1 MELGGQQGEVSQ
13 ATCQGQLETP
23 TGQELPVIRGRKVT
37 TFTAEQEEDFFC
49 SSSNSPAHERPS
61 HSANGEPCYTMT
73 PSLPQWT
80 LFIPALSSFPFS
92 SIQAH
97 LLSFISPDLPIALN
111 TTCLSITAVFYYSQ
125 INPFCWS
132 NNW

>member
-13 ATCQGQLETP
+13 ATSQGQLETP
-23 TGQELPVIRGRKVT
+23 TGQEVFVILGRKVT
-37 TFTAEQEEDFFC
+37 TFTAEQEEDFFAR
-49 SSSNSPAHERPS
+49 PATAQPMRDRHIQPMES
-61 HSANGEPCYTMT
+61 HYTMT

-92 SIQAH
+92 SIKAQ
-97 LLSFISPDLPIALN
+97 LLSFMSPHLPIVFN

-132 NNW
+132 SNW